1 MTLTL
6 EPRLTIFEPYLIKI
20 TDTTHQE
27 ALTAVLNWV
36 GQTFPELVPR
46 LAWNQPMFTA
56 HETFIIGFSIAKDH
70 FNVALEKYTLDQ
82 FKERITAAGDKTTK
96 MLWQIKFDEPVNYDL
111 LKTAIEFN
119 LTTKMDTTSFW
130 R

>member
-1 MTLTL
+1 MAITLDPQL
-6 EPRLTIFEPYLIKI
+6 AAFKPYLTKI
-20 TDTTHQE
+20 TDTPHQE
-27 ALTAVLNWV
+27 TLTAVLNWV
-36 GQTFPELVPR
+36 SQTFPELAPR

-56 HETFIIGFSIAKDH
+56 HETFIIGFSIAQDH

-82 FKERITAAGDKTTK
+82 FNERITAAGDKTTK

-111 LKTAIEFN
+111 LKTAIQFN
-119 LTTKMDTTSFW
+119 ITTKMETTSFW